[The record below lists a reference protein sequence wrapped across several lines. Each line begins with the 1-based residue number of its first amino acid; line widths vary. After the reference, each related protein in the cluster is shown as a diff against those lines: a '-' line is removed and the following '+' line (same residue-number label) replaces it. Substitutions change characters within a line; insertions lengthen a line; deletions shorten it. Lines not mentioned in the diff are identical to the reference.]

1 MTMVVF
7 EQRDIGKILYS
18 ALRRL
23 REGYGK
29 ATRRLREGY
38 EKATR
43 KLRESLHNKGTI
55 GEQICEQLIVDSR
68 VEIVL

>member
-23 REGYGK
+23 REGY
-29 ATRRLREGY
+29 
-38 EKATR
+38 EKAMR
-43 KLRESLHNKGTI
+43 KPRESLHNKGTI